1 MSTDGLFP
9 VLWTAPS
16 IESPGKDVFVVE
28 TNGALGMVRAFEGE
42 AGDLAP
48 LSVETEQRRILEK
61 AKLVVRGCP
70 EALGDARVLTA
81 MATVFI
87 SLFERG
93 TEPARWI
100 AIPKKKDAML

>member
-1 MSTDGLFP
+1 MNEAALVP
-9 VLWTAPS
+9 VLWSASS
-16 IESPGKDVFVVE
+16 IEHPGKDVFVVE
-28 TNGALGMVRAFEGE
+28 TEAARGMVRAFEGE
-42 AGDLAP
+42 PGDLLP

-81 MATVFI
+81 MATVFV

-93 TEPARWI
+93 AEPPQMI
-100 AIPKKKDAML
+100 ALPGKKDVKL